1 MNVLGKSIRP
11 TFEELQIDEN
21 AKKSDVVQLQVVEKL
36 ADNDILGVYYDY
48 LKQKDI
54 NASELLKSRHME
66 IDYLQSIVT
75 KAENALSI
83 DGIKNQ
89 ICDLENKIKHDVLA
103 LEVRK
108 KLKREISRLS
118 QRREKL
124 SSSSFFDIKDED
136 GIRQYREVRDEA
148 EDFLKVV
155 SRKELDIFN
164 ESSIKA
170 KAAVT
175 EFKKK
180 CDDAAEQVEKLQ
192 ANYIA
197 ASDENAKKSDVVQL
211 QVVEKLAD
219 NDILGV
225 YYDYLK
231 QKDINASELLKSRHM
246 EIDYL
251 QSIVTKAGNAL
262 SIDGIK
268 NQICDLENKIKHDV
282 LALEV
287 RKKLKREISRLS
299 QRREKLS
306 SSSFFDIKDEDG
318 IRQYR
323 EVRDEA
329 EDFLKVVS
337 RKELDIFN
345 ESSIKAKAAVTEF
358 KKKYDDAAEQVEK
371 LQANYIA
378 ASDVCIEAIA
388 IKDNMKKKIL

>member
-1 MNVLGKSIRP
+1 
-11 TFEELQIDEN
+11 
-21 AKKSDVVQLQVVEKL
+21 
-36 ADNDILGVYYDY
+36 
-48 LKQKDI
+48 
-54 NASELLKSRHME
+54 
-66 IDYLQSIVT
+66 
-75 KAENALSI
+75 
-83 DGIKNQ
+83 
-89 ICDLENKIKHDVLA
+89 
-103 LEVRK
+103 
-108 KLKREISRLS
+108 
-118 QRREKL
+118 
-124 SSSSFFDIKDED
+124 
-136 GIRQYREVRDEA
+136 
-148 EDFLKVV
+148 
-155 SRKELDIFN
+155 
-164 ESSIKA
+164 
-170 KAAVT
+170 
-175 EFKKK
+175 
-180 CDDAAEQVEKLQ
+180 
-192 ANYIA
+192 
-197 ASDENAKKSDVVQL
+197 
-211 QVVEKLAD
+211 
-219 NDILGV
+219 
-225 YYDYLK
+225 
-231 QKDINASELLKSRHM
+231 M

-323 EVRDEA
+323 EV
-329 EDFLKVVS
+329 VS